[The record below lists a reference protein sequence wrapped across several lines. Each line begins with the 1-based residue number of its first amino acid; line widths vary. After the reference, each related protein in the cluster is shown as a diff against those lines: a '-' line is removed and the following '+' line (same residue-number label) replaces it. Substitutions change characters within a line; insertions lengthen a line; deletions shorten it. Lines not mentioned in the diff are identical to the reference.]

1 MGELWETIRGWVSEN
16 LSDFTMT
23 KIYIGCAV
31 AGGAVMIGQT
41 GLSLFGF
48 GGDGDVDPDVDVD
61 DLDGADS
68 LSFLSVRA
76 LAGFLTFF
84 GLVGWTGVTRG
95 WDPLVSALVAFA
107 AGASVMLLVAVM
119 MRFFK
124 RMGSSGTVRIENTV
138 GLTGTVYLKVP
149 GEKSGRGKVTL
160 SVQGQSR
167 EFEATTAGPELPT
180 GAECRVVRT
189 VTDTLVEVEP
199 LS

>member
-1 MGELWETIRGWVSEN
+1 MNDLWETIRGWVSEN

-31 AGGAVMIGQT
+31 AGGAVMLGQT
-41 GLSLFGF
+41 GLSLFGI

-84 GLVGWTGVTRG
+84 GLVGWTGVARG

-119 MRFFK
+119 MRFFR

-149 GEKSGRGKVTL
+149 GENAGRGKVTL

-167 EFEATTAGPELPT
+167 EFEATTAGPELAT
-180 GAECRVVRT
+180 GTGCRVVRT
-189 VTDTLVEVEP
+189 VTDTVVEVEP